1 MFSVREFVG
10 HLSPG
15 KREIIAAPA
24 RFLPPRFRYGPA
36 YEKTEREIHKAHTV
50 ASWSQ
55 QEIDRRLTQTMSMAK
70 AAPYYSNR
78 DSYSVLDDVLDG
90 SKKPVDALRELPILS
105 RAEVSRNYR
114 EMLAVS
120 ETQVEVSGSS
130 GTSGEPILFFLDR
143 NRGAREWA
151 FMVDAWSKTGYQ
163 LGDWRAFFRGTDLP
177 NNRSHFAMPSIGELL
192 IRIQSVEVETVNSF
206 WKEISKRKIHY
217 LHGYA
222 SAVLFV
228 ARVLEESSSD
238 TSWRHHIRGIFP
250 SSEQFTRGQ
259 EEVLRRVF
267 PNAKI
272 AVFYGLSEKTAC
284 AWMDD
289 DHAYH
294 SYPTYGYVEL
304 VHPDGS
310 HVNPGERGRVVTTS
324 LDGRGQ
330 PMLRYDT
337 GDSAEFIRVDSNGSV
352 VFKEI
357 LSRRGREGLV
367 RADGELYATTSF
379 LLHSEDFSCVYRFR
393 IRQEVPG
400 EAVLMVQPSK
410 TATEEELE
418 NFYQVMVRRT
428 QNQVKLDFE
437 LVDDVPATVNGK
449 ATLLDQRIPDAPTTW
464 A

>member
-24 RFLPPRFRYGPA
+24 RFLPPKFRYGPA
-36 YEKTEREIHKAHTV
+36 YERTEREINKARTV
-50 ASWSQ
+50 PSWSL
-55 QEIDRRLTQTMSMAK
+55 QEIDKRLIETMLMAK
-70 AAPYYSNR
+70 DAPYYSR
-78 DSYSVLDDVLDG
+78 AASYNMLDKVLDG
-90 SKKPVDALRELPILS
+90 SRKPVEVLKELPILS
-105 RAEVSRNYR
+105 RADVSQNYR
-114 EMLAVS
+114 EMLAVN
-120 ETQVEVSGSS
+120 EAQVEVSGSS

-151 FMVDAWSKTGYQ
+151 FIVDAWSKTGYQ

-192 IRIQSVEVETVNSF
+192 IRIQSVEAETIDFF
-206 WKEISKRKIHY
+206 WTEITRRKIHY

-222 SAVLFV
+222 SALLFV

-238 TSWRHHIRGIFP
+238 TSWRHQIRGLFP
-250 SSEQFTRGQ
+250 ASEQFTKGQ

-289 DHAYH
+289 DHVYH

-304 VHPDGS
+304 VNPDGS

-337 GDSAEFIRVDSNGSV
+337 GDSAEFIRVDKNGSV
-352 VFKEI
+352 VFREI

-367 RADGELYATTSF
+367 RTDGELFPTTSF

-400 EAVLMVQPSK
+400 EAVLVVQPSK
-410 TATEEELE
+410 TATEEAVES
-418 NFYQVMVRRT
+418 FYQAMVRRT
-428 QNQVKLDFE
+428 QNQVKLDLE
-437 LVDDVPATVNGK
+437 LVDDLPATVNGK
-449 ATLLDQRIPDAPTTW
+449 STLLDQRIPDAPTTW

>member
-24 RFLPPRFRYGPA
+24 RFLPPRLRYGPT
-36 YEKTEREIHKAHTV
+36 YEKTEREINKAHTV
-50 ASWSQ
+50 ASWSL
-55 QEIDRRLTQTMSMAK
+55 QEIDRRLKQTMLMAK
-70 AAPYYSNR
+70 GAPYYSEN
-78 DSYSVLDDVLDG
+78 DSYRVLDQVLDG
-90 SKKPVDALRELPILS
+90 SKQPVDALKELPILS
-105 RAEVSRNYR
+105 RAEVSQSYR
-114 EMLAVS
+114 QMLAVN
-120 ETQVEVSGSS
+120 EAQVEVSGSS

-143 NRGAREWA
+143 KRGAREWA
-151 FMVDAWSKTGYQ
+151 FIVDAWSKTGYQ

-192 IRIQSVEVETVNSF
+192 IRIQSVEAETIDFF
-206 WKEISKRKIHY
+206 WTEITRRKIHY

-222 SAVLFV
+222 SALLLV
-228 ARVLEESSSD
+228 ARLLEESTSD
-238 TSWRHHIRGIFP
+238 TSWRHQIRGLFP
-250 SSEQFTRGQ
+250 ASEQFTKGQ

-272 AVFYGLSEKTAC
+272 SVFYGLSEKTVC
-284 AWMDD
+284 AWMDGG
-289 DHAYH
+289 HVYH

-304 VHPDGS
+304 VNRDGS
-310 HVNPGERGRVVTTS
+310 HVSPGERGRIVTTS
-324 LDGRGQ
+324 LDCRGQ

-337 GDSAEFIRVDSNGSV
+337 GDSAEFIRVDDNGSV
-352 VFKEI
+352 VFKDI

-379 LLHSEDFSCVYRFR
+379 LLHSEDFSCVYRYR

-410 TATEEELE
+410 TATEEAVES
-418 NFYQVMVRRT
+418 FYQAMVRRT
-428 QNQVKLDFE
+428 QNQVKLDLE
-437 LVDDVPATVNGK
+437 LVDDLPATVNGK
-449 ATLLDQRIPDAPTTW
+449 FTLLDQRIPDAPTTW